1 MAKKAVHQNYD
12 ADALKFFGLET
23 DPQYGLVSS
32 SQSIDK
38 VLCTQDET
46 TYNKIHSILTVPT
59 EDGNTFRTK
68 KKAFVLPRCNVSND
82 RIKAALK
89 EHSIT
94 VTNDYEKADLIV
106 SHEEITTHRL
116 ENGDNI
122 PTTVMMNKIWNYET
136 TLGDDNSVGL
146 LKTIA
151 DSGVECI
158 LTPKI
163 TDVVSYYK
171 IDTEMS
177 LYDNWIIS
185 ALAINLAHVIDTT
198 GLAVVS
204 VDDILRSSATRIDL
218 TEEVLKDLIAQ
229 VNSYESKSLALKIV
243 PTINYNKNYH
253 LLWQLAQDCSEIEYG
268 DTRDKDLKYWVKSS
282 NFVNFSRKSAQDM
295 ILWLEEQELLN
306 KESFKYLEPIVRREI
321 SIQNRDLYTFKV
333 AVKKEYQQ
341 YLK

>member
-106 SHEEITTHRL
+106 SHEDISTHRL

-136 TLGDDNSVGL
+136 TLGDEHSGGL
-146 LKTIA
+146 LGSIWE
-151 DSGVECI
+151 SGIECI

-163 TDVVSYYK
+163 TDIVSYYK
-171 IDTEMS
+171 IDTHVS
-177 LYDNWIIS
+177 LYDNWMIS
-185 ALAINLAHVIDTT
+185 ALAINLAHLIETT
-198 GLAVVS
+198 SLAVVS
-204 VDDILRSSATRIDL
+204 VDDVLHSSATRLDL
-218 TEEVLKDLIAQ
+218 TDELLKDLIAQ
-229 VNSYESKSLALKIV
+229 INSYESKSLALKIV

-253 LLWQLAQDCSEIEYG
+253 FLWALAQSCPEIEYG
-268 DTRDKDLKYWVKSS
+268 DTRDKDLKYWVKCS
-282 NFVNFSRKSAQDM
+282 NFISFTRKSAQDM

-306 KESFKYLEPIVRREI
+306 KESFKYLEPIVRKEI
-321 SIQNRDLYTFKV
+321 SIHNRDLYTFKV
-333 AVKKEYQQ
+333 AVKKEYQK

>member
-136 TLGDDNSVGL
+136 TLGDDSSVGL

-177 LYDNWIIS
+177 
-185 ALAINLAHVIDTT
+185 
-198 GLAVVS
+198 
-204 VDDILRSSATRIDL
+204 
-218 TEEVLKDLIAQ
+218 
-229 VNSYESKSLALKIV
+229 
-243 PTINYNKNYH
+243 
-253 LLWQLAQDCSEIEYG
+253 
-268 DTRDKDLKYWVKSS
+268 
-282 NFVNFSRKSAQDM
+282 
-295 ILWLEEQELLN
+295 
-306 KESFKYLEPIVRREI
+306 
-321 SIQNRDLYTFKV
+321 
-333 AVKKEYQQ
+333 
-341 YLK
+341 

>member
-12 ADALKFFGLET
+12 ADALKYFGLET

-32 SQSIDK
+32 SRSIDK

-46 TYNKIHSILTVPT
+46 TYNKIHTILTVPT

-116 ENGDNI
+116 ESGNNI

-136 TLGDDNSVGL
+136 TLGDDNTIGL

-151 DSGVECI
+151 DSGIECI

-185 ALAINLAHVIDTT
+185 ALAINLAHLIDTT

-204 VDDILRSSATRIDL
+204 VDDILHSSATRIDL

-306 KESFKYLEPIVRREI
+306 KESFKYLEPIVRKEI